1 MGASASEV
9 RQFAVA
15 ACAWSARRDGRTVNA
30 FEQAK
35 AQVMRAFAGNPPALD
50 VIVQIP
56 SQAAVL
62 ADARRHLQVDPLD
75 TSADSHFQQAV
86 LDLEQSTQQ
95 LILFA
100 EQRR

>member
-1 MGASASEV
+1 MS
-9 RQFAVA
+9 
-15 ACAWSARRDGRTVNA
+15 A

-35 AQVMRAFAGNPPALD
+35 TQVMRAFAGNSSALD
-50 VIVQIP
+50 VIGQIP

-62 ADARRHLQVDPLD
+62 ADARRHLQEDPLD

-86 LDLEQSTQQ
+86 LNLEQSTQQ
-95 LILFA
+95 LIMLA